1 VQLPQHVRRAIE
13 ERAAEIGTGSL
24 KKAAEALSDSYRSGA
39 AARIGTP
46 ERAAAYAAVRMPAT
60 FAAAFSALSQL
71 RDRLGERAIGS
82 VLDIGAG
89 SGAASLAA
97 AELFPGAAITML
109 ERDPALSSLA
119 KEWLPEARVM
129 TANINNT
136 CAFPESDLVI
146 AAYSLGELG
155 RAPIESLWLAAR
167 VALVVIEP
175 GTPAG
180 YSLVLRLRAALL
192 ASGAYIAAPCPS
204 DAACPLA
211 APDWCHFGARAERS
225 RVHRMLK
232 GADLGYEDEKFS
244 YIAVARE
251 QIAPASARIIRR
263 PVQTPGLI
271 QLEVCTPDGAKTVK
285 VTKRDR
291 EAFRAARRAGWGSAW
306 K

>member
-13 ERAAEIGTGSL
+13 ERAGEIGTGPL
-24 KKAAEALSDSYRSGA
+24 KKAAEALSECYRSGA
-39 AARIGTP
+39 AARIGTT

-60 FAAAFSALSQL
+60 FAAASAALSEL
-71 RDRLGERAIGS
+71 RERLGERGITS
-82 VLDIGAG
+82 LLDIGAG

-97 AELFPGAAITML
+97 AELFPDAAIAML

-119 KEWLPEARVM
+119 KEWLPESKVM

-155 RAPIESLWLAAR
+155 RAPIEALWRAAR
-167 VALVVIEP
+167 VALIVIEP

-180 YSLVLRLRAALL
+180 YSLILQLREKLL
-192 ASGAYIAAPCPS
+192 ASGAFIAAPCPS
-204 DAACPLA
+204 AAACPLA
-211 APDWCHFGARAERS
+211 PPDWCHFAARAERS

-244 YIAVARE
+244 YIAVTRE
-251 QIAPASARIIRR
+251 QVAPAPARIIRR
-263 PVQTPGLI
+263 PVQMPGLI
-271 QLEVCTPDGAKTVK
+271 QLEICTSGGTQPVK

-291 EAFRAARRAGWGSAW
+291 EAFRAARRSLWGSAW
-306 K
+306 R